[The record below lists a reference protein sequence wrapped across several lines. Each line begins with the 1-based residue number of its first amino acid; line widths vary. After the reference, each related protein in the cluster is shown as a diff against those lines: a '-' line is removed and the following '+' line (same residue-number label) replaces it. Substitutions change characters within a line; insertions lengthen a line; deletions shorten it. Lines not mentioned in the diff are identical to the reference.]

1 MKSKKLKGRK
11 LYSIIESYIIEV
23 NAFRMFPVIK
33 NARKADLISEQFKE
47 RIMLAVTNVN
57 GCSLCSYAHT
67 KFALESGMSDTE
79 IQKLL
84 SSDPDTH
91 ESIPQEEAAAITFAQ
106 HYADTR
112 CKPDKKAWQ
121 NIVERYGNEKALAI
135 LGFIRIITMGN
146 ALGARLSGIVDRV
159 KHQKYDERTKVITS
173 ILYFLGTI
181 VTLPFVIIQVVI
193 MNLFKMRYI

>member
-11 LYSIIESYIIEV
+11 LYSIIETYIIEV
-23 NAFRMFPVIK
+23 KAFRMFPSIK
-33 NARKADLISEQFKE
+33 KARKADLISEQFKE

-84 SSDPDTH
+84 SSDPDVH
-91 ESIPQEEAAAITFAQ
+91 ESIPQDEAAAITFAQ

-112 CKPDKKAWQ
+112 CKPDKKAWL
-121 NIVERYGNEKALAI
+121 NIVERYGNEKALGI

-146 ALGARLSGIVDRV
+146 ALGARLSGIVNRV
-159 KHQKYDERTKVITS
+159 KHQKYDERTTVITS
-173 ILYFLGTI
+173 VLYFLGTI
-181 VTLPFVIIQVVI
+181 ITMPFVIIQVLV
-193 MNLFKMRYI
+193 MNLFRVHLI